1 MRLGILL
8 TCEMHIIGCHNLD
21 AEFLA
26 HIDKHL
32 VDPLLLLVCVSVGV
46 FLECPVALQF
56 EIVVFPEYAFEPQC
70 GSLSPFDVAK
80 PLSAVE
86 SRRRDTPNTQ

>member
-1 MRLGILL
+1 
-8 TCEMHIIGCHNLD
+8 MHIIGCHNLD

-70 GSLSPFDVAK
+70 GSLSPFDVVA